1 MNFQPSSAQF
11 LNAPLAALSYL
22 DDKAIIHRD
31 IKLPNILLH
40 DGKLKLADFGIS
52 KVLSGEYAKTVMG
65 GTPHYMAPEL
75 MSKNQY
81 YHALSRGSCQSI
93 TPPSACTTRRA
104 TCGAWA
110 ASCALPF

>member
-1 MNFQPSSAQF
+1 M
-11 LNAPLAALSYL
+11 

-40 DGKLKLADFGIS
+40 DGPTPFPNPPFPIPLPLTPPAGRLKLADFGIS

-81 YHALSRGSCQSI
+81 V
-93 TPPSACTTRRA
+93 ACVWNGFWVLK
-104 TCGAWA
+104 C
-110 ASCALPF
+110 